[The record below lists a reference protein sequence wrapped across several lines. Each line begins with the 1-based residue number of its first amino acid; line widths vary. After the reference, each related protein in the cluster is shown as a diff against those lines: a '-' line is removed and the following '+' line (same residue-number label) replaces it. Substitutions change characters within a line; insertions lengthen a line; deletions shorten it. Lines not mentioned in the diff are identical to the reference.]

1 MFKTHLAIALLAVLL
16 FLPSVSA
23 KLIFVPVALIAAL
36 MPDLDTSN
44 SKIGNSRIFGM
55 LRIFSK
61 HRGFF
66 HSLTFCLVISAV
78 FSVFVPVIAF
88 PFFLGYSVHLF
99 SDSFTHEGIRP
110 FWPSKK
116 SSAGIVRTG
125 GVVEKG
131 IFISFLALDVL
142 TLLVIIQQV

>member
-1 MFKTHLAIALLAVLL
+1 
-16 FLPSVSA
+16 
-23 KLIFVPVALIAAL
+23 
-36 MPDLDTSN
+36 
-44 SKIGNSRIFGM
+44 
-55 LRIFSK
+55 
-61 HRGFF
+61 
-66 HSLTFCLVISAV
+66 V